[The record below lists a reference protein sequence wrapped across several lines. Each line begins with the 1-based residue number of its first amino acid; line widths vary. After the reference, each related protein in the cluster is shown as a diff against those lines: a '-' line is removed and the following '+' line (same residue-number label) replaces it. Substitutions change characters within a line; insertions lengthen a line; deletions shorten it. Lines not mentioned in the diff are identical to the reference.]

1 MNKNRKKA
9 EGKNT
14 VYQIKIQGHLEQKWE
29 AWINGRTIKT
39 NNEELTNPITSIITN
54 VPDQAAL
61 RGIMTKLWD
70 LNLTV
75 ISVSML
81 E

>member
-1 MNKNRKKA
+1 LKDSNERTDRNI
-9 EGKNT
+9 
-14 VYQIKIQGHLEQKWE
+14 VYQIIIQGHLEKKWE
-29 AWINGRTIKT
+29 AWLNGKTIQAD
-39 NNEELTNPITSIITN
+39 NQNTSQPETVIITN

-61 RGIMTKLWD
+61 RGILTKLWD

>member
-1 MNKNRKKA
+1 LNNNDARTKRNI
-9 EGKNT
+9 
-14 VYQIKIQGHLEQKWE
+14 VYQIIIQGHLEKKWE
-29 AWINGRTIKT
+29 TWLDGKTIQT
-39 NNEELTNPITSIITN
+39 NNQYTSQPETTIITN

-61 RGIMTKLWD
+61 RGILTKLWD

-75 ISVSML
+75 ISVSIL